1 MVEFWKCVV
10 CCFNAQPSHD
20 HHRLKTMTMKS
31 MYFWQ
36 AGALACS
43 ILFLFSCNSPA
54 PAEAPQPQEPESMTL
69 DESIELRGEPCVC
82 VSENLEAMTGLL
94 ETLQSMENITS
105 QELNIQIA
113 QRMLPCMKPTG
124 DTPADL
130 EYSRAMGRCDRFAD
144 LTEVMSGIKLEV
156 QERILKET
164 EDAKQN
170 VLNGAQG
177 ANAIL
182 DELKES

>member
-1 MVEFWKCVV
+1 
-10 CCFNAQPSHD
+10 
-20 HHRLKTMTMKS
+20 MTKS
-31 MYFWQ
+31 MNMKPMSFWQ

-43 ILFLFSCNSPA
+43 VLLLLSCNSTA
-54 PAEAPQPQEPESMTL
+54 PAEAPPSQEPGAMTL

-124 DTPADL
+124 ETQSDL
-130 EYSRAMGRCDRFAD
+130 EYSRAMGQCDQFGD
-144 LTEVMSGIKLEV
+144 LTEVMSGIKQEV
-156 QERILKET
+156 QERILKES
-164 EDAKQN
+164 EDSKKN

-182 DELKES
+182 DQLKES

>member
-1 MVEFWKCVV
+1 
-10 CCFNAQPSHD
+10 
-20 HHRLKTMTMKS
+20 MTKS
-31 MYFWQ
+31 MTKTSMPIWQ
-36 AGALACS
+36 VSALAFS
-43 ILFLFSCNSPA
+43 IVLLFSCESPA
-54 PAEAPQPQEPESMTL
+54 PAEAPPTQDPEAMTL
-69 DESIELRGEPCVC
+69 EESIDLRGEPCVC

-94 ETLQSMENITS
+94 ETLQSMQNITS

-124 DTPADL
+124 ETQSDL
-130 EYSRAMGRCDRFAD
+130 IYSRAMGRCEQFSQ
-144 LTEVMSGIKLEV
+144 LTEVMSGIKQEV

-164 EDAKQN
+164 EDNNQN

-182 DELKES
+182 EELKES

>member
-1 MVEFWKCVV
+1 
-10 CCFNAQPSHD
+10 
-20 HHRLKTMTMKS
+20 
-31 MYFWQ
+31 
-36 AGALACS
+36 
-43 ILFLFSCNSPA
+43 
-54 PAEAPQPQEPESMTL
+54 
-69 DESIELRGEPCVC
+69 
-82 VSENLEAMTGLL
+82 
-94 ETLQSMENITS
+94 
-105 QELNIQIA
+105 
-113 QRMLPCMKPTG
+113 MLPCMKPTG
-124 DTPADL
+124 DTPSDL

-144 LTEVMSGIKLEV
+144 LTEVMSGIKREV